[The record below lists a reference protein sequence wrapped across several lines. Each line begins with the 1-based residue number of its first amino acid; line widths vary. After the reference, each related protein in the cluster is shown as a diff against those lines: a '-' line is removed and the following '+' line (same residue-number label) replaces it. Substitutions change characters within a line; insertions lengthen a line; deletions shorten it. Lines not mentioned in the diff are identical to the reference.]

1 MPIRKTRLARYLPT
15 TTSQSRTGEVSSS
28 SMVPNFCSSAKR
40 RMVRVGAS
48 KINMIVAP
56 WKKLLIDACG
66 KGLLKSRTKKKLAK
80 ARNIMATIYA
90 VGLEK

>member
-1 MPIRKTRLARYLPT
+1 
-15 TTSQSRTGEVSSS
+15 
-28 SMVPNFCSSAKR
+28 
-40 RMVRVGAS
+40 MVRVGAS